1 MGSNDNFPP
10 PPPPGQ
16 PPQPGNW
23 PPQQPGF
30 QPTQQVPTTQAYPQ
44 QAYAPVA
51 APAPKK
57 GNGLLIGGG
66 LVVVAALV
74 GGVVLLTGGGNDKKS
89 TSITLAPI
97 TSTTIATQ
105 PTTAITSAITTPAT
119 VLDTVA
125 PTAPPTTTGSSL
137 VTITDDTGTFSIM
150 VPDNLELDTTT
161 ITSND
166 GFAVPSISAASIIAD
181 YNGDDTTFGLTSV
194 AVGPTIGSD
203 ATQVLAF
210 LEPADGTCT
219 GRTEDDGFATAV
231 GSATRVTL
239 TGCGAGGGNK
249 VLIVVQLA
257 DRPVVIGIYMQGT
270 ATVEN
275 LQPAA
280 QFALESIF
288 VF

>member
-1 MGSNDNFPP
+1 MGSNENFPP

-44 QAYAPVA
+44 QGYVPGATA
-51 APAPKK
+51 APKK

-74 GGVVLLTGGGNDKKS
+74 GGVVLLTGGDDDKKS
-89 TSITLAPI
+89 TTITLAPI
-97 TSTTIATQ
+97 TSTTIGTET
-105 PTTAITSAITTPAT
+105 TTAITSAITTPAT
-119 VLDTVA
+119 VAETAA
-125 PTAPPTTTGSSL
+125 PTAPPTTAGGDL
-137 VTITDDTGTFSIM
+137 ITITDDTGTFSIV
-150 VPDNLELDTTT
+150 VPDDLELDTST

-166 GFAVPSISAASIIAD
+166 GFIVPSISAAVIIAD
-181 YNGDDTTFGLTSV
+181 YNGDDTTFGFTSV
-194 AVGPTIGSD
+194 VVGPDVGSD
-203 ATQVLAF
+203 PAQVLAF
-210 LEPADGTCT
+210 LEPADGTCS
-219 GRTEDDGFATAV
+219 GRTEDIGIATAL
-231 GSATRVTL
+231 GSATRVSL

-257 DRPVVIGIYMQGT
+257 DRPVVIGIYMQGL
-270 ATVEN
+270 ATIAD

-280 QFALESIF
+280 QFVLESMVAF
-288 VF
+288 